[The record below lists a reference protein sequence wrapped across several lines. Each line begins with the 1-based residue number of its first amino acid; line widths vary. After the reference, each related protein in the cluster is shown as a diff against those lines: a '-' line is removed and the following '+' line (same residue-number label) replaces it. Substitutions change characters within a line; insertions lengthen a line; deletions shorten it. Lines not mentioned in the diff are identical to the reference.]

1 MQVVDKYGNT
11 FGQGHLIITSK
22 SGKSKLPVV
31 TVAWGNITGVLANQ
45 TDLQDALNLKVPT
58 ARTITIN
65 GVTQDLTANRTWTI
79 STGITVD
86 TTPITG
92 GTSSRLLF
100 DNAGTVGETSGIN
113 WNSSTATLSLLDSPF
128 YSQAGN
134 SFANTVFS
142 ITGTASSNYTIYSSR
157 QFIFNTGQ
165 SMYFNTDT
173 DGGSA
178 LDRAWYFAGARTGI
192 TGGRTYGALTVNS
205 SGFPSFTLYNN
216 DNGARILLASN
227 ATSYFNGGNLLVGTT
242 TDAGFKFDV
251 IGSTRVTSLKTADIF
266 PASANISLW
275 TNSLNASSRFY
286 TAPVHQDGRINFNAI
301 AGGSDQVLI
310 RTWHTGQFGLG
321 TGSSSAGGALTVRGD
336 SLLIGTAGALYFMNG
351 TFGPNNVPYRLAIS
365 TTATTTSFYSG
376 VTNNLTNIESTK
388 FEYTATSHTFYTGTT
403 AGNQANPNQYTP
415 LHLSN
420 LGNVTIG
427 TTTDAGFRLDVNGTS
442 RIQGVLTA
450 AGNYI
455 QYGTN
460 PNVGI
465 GSTNNGN
472 SFVNN
477 GPALLYAS
485 ANINATQVY
494 AHNFFTGS
502 FNSTSGVQGLANLTG
517 ANFSPTS
524 GTAVFNTINATPTI
538 NQTGGASGITRGLY
552 INPTLTAAADFR
564 AIETT
569 VGNVLFGTT
578 SGNVGIGSNTAPYY
592 PLQITQSTI
601 NNYIELSGTTNKG
614 IYASGSGLLNW
625 DPSGNMNF
633 YTGGVNLRATI
644 SSVGNFLI
652 GTSTDAGYKLD
663 VNGTAIIGDSSN
675 YGTVFKVRTPGSGWN
690 FDYQYLSLG
699 TVLKLGLDRLELRVN
714 NNTAYI
720 GNNGDSSNA
729 SLTVM
734 SGHDA
739 AATSFAPIIFGSGR
753 NASLT
758 REVMRIDN
766 QNKYVGIGT
775 STPSYKLHTV
785 GSAGFDN
792 GASGDAITILN
803 SGYIQSSLIRFRGFS
818 TQFVIQDNSYNTKF
832 VVSTSGSFSY
842 FNTGGNVGI
851 NTTTD
856 SGYTLNVNG
865 TGYFNSRVD
874 LSANSPLT
882 LGGGGNNQAGVSLW
896 GTQNASNG
904 WDGWIGRNL
913 EYNGTNYIYKTTN
926 ANNYWGT
933 VAGIRTLGTGNLAL
947 GFIAR
952 PATGEGSNVIATD
965 LNTYTRLAILYNG
978 NVGIGTT
985 TPSAVLHIQSPAG
998 GRSTLVFIRA
1008 MNSAAEPAIQFANSA
1023 NNLAKIG
1030 GISGGGLYFENA
1042 TTELMRISST
1052 GNLLLN
1058 TTTDSGYKLD
1068 VNGTSIYRESLT
1080 NTIGG
1085 FLHKSTSTSNDAF
1098 WSIVSGSVYFIVSAG
1113 GYCKTTSNLVTE
1125 ATGVGTINA
1134 SAISQIDSVTKGF
1147 LPPRMTNAQMLA
1159 IATPAEGLMVYD
1171 TTNRKLCCYD
1181 GATWQNLF

>member
-113 WNSSTATLSLLDSPF
+113 WNSSTATLSLFDSPF

-242 TDAGFKFDV
+242 TDAG
-251 IGSTRVTSLKTADIF
+251 
-266 PASANISLW
+266 
-275 TNSLNASSRFY
+275 
-286 TAPVHQDGRINFNAI
+286 
-301 AGGSDQVLI
+301 
-310 RTWHTGQFGLG
+310 
-321 TGSSSAGGALTVRGD
+321 
-336 SLLIGTAGALYFMNG
+336 
-351 TFGPNNVPYRLAIS
+351 
-365 TTATTTSFYSG
+365 
-376 VTNNLTNIESTK
+376 
-388 FEYTATSHTFYTGTT
+388 
-403 AGNQANPNQYTP
+403 
-415 LHLSN
+415 
-420 LGNVTIG
+420 
-427 TTTDAGFRLDVNGTS
+427 
-442 RIQGVLTA
+442 
-450 AGNYI
+450 
-455 QYGTN
+455 
-460 PNVGI
+460 
-465 GSTNNGN
+465 
-472 SFVNN
+472 
-477 GPALLYAS
+477 
-485 ANINATQVY
+485 
-494 AHNFFTGS
+494 
-502 FNSTSGVQGLANLTG
+502 
-517 ANFSPTS
+517 
-524 GTAVFNTINATPTI
+524 
-538 NQTGGASGITRGLY
+538 
-552 INPTLTAAADFR
+552 
-564 AIETT
+564 
-569 VGNVLFGTT
+569 
-578 SGNVGIGSNTAPYY
+578 
-592 PLQITQSTI
+592 
-601 NNYIELSGTTNKG
+601 
-614 IYASGSGLLNW
+614 
-625 DPSGNMNF
+625 
-633 YTGGVNLRATI
+633 
-644 SSVGNFLI
+644 
-652 GTSTDAGYKLD
+652 YKLD
-663 VNGTAIIGDSSN
+663 VNGTARVTSLFVGDGSSANPSITFYSENGTPNTGIYRIAENELGIAVGGLTWTFNSGEFKKDQIYLRASAGTATAPN
-675 YGTVFKVRTPGSGWN
+675 YAFGQGYDSTGMFRPVGENTVAFSTNGTEK
-690 FDYQYLSLG
+690 
-699 TVLKLGLDRLELRVN
+699 
-714 NNTAYI
+714 
-720 GNNGDSSNA
+720 
-729 SLTVM
+729 
-734 SGHDA
+734 
-739 AATSFAPIIFGSGR
+739 
-753 NASLT
+753 
-758 REVMRIDN
+758 MRITGVGN
-766 QNKYVGIGT
+766 VGIGT

-818 TQFVIQDNSYNTKF
+818 AQFVIQDNSYNTKF

-1147 LPPRMTNAQMLA
+1147 LPPRMSNAQMLA